1 MRRFIRQPEKLESRQ
16 LTDKGLQLL
25 ATIERYRLIPSSLL
39 WRLVPGDRSN
49 NYRHLQTLFHK
60 GLINRFARPTVY
72 GTPGEFV
79 YYLDTRPGVSTPD

>member
-1 MRRFIRQPEKLESRQ
+1 MTDVTHRRLRKLWE
-16 LTDKGLQLL
+16 
-25 ATIERYRLIPSSLL
+25 
-39 WRLVPGDRSN
+39 W
-49 NYRHLQTLFHK
+49 